1 MFTYKLR
8 HPDGTSADPPA
19 ITLAVPNMRVGDTI
33 PIRRGET
40 FRVVGV
46 VTGEEPTLIV
56 EADAS
61 QMDAA

>member
-8 HPDGTSADPPA
+8 YTDGTSADPPS

-33 PIRRGET
+33 PVRRGET

-46 VTGEEPTLIV
+46 VAGQDPTLIV
-56 EADAS
+56 EADS
-61 QMDAA
+61 PPTDAV